1 MNSQSLLSL
10 LLVVFIVGAG
20 AAGVIF
26 TIKRRR
32 AVREGDFVRCKN
44 CGYDVQGL
52 RIADSEPSLC
62 SECGTPLFP
71 SAVRRQSA
79 WVTRRA
85 SVVSLLLSLSGMLAF
100 LVWNGGNWS
109 RNTRLLPTPA
119 LILQSKIDTAD
130 RWGTISEL
138 AARGTRGELSADQLG
153 VLAARGL
160 DIQAS
165 DRPWKYEWG
174 DLIEQAR
181 AAGRIDDQ
189 TWISYIER
197 AIVADFEPEREAVI
211 GKPIVMQVGLG
222 ADRGSGNGR
231 WVGSVSAEI
240 KYGGVGDDQASERF
254 LLSVPGHGRGA
265 NTFSRHLPEGLGPGD
280 HVISTTIKVRMF
292 ETMGDLERNALMH
305 EFERTLEKPLRVHA
319 AGYESHR
326 FKFDAATA
334 ERIAAAVRID
344 QIALREVGGDVMAS
358 ISFAFSDLP
367 IAVGFEVKLRV
378 NDESQ
383 VVIEKPLG
391 LMAMFVIPAGHTV
404 AAPRAY
410 PLNDARPLISALAKA
425 NNRVDVVL
433 VPTLDAARAQP
444 NLNEIWGGEPIVI
457 PGITVDVD
465 PKFTNSNTP

>member
-1 MNSQSLLSL
+1 
-10 LLVVFIVGAG
+10 
-20 AAGVIF
+20 
-26 TIKRRR
+26 
-32 AVREGDFVRCKN
+32 
-44 CGYDVQGL
+44 
-52 RIADSEPSLC
+52 
-62 SECGTPLFP
+62 
-71 SAVRRQSA
+71 
-79 WVTRRA
+79 
-85 SVVSLLLSLSGMLAF
+85 
-100 LVWNGGNWS
+100 
-109 RNTRLLPTPA
+109 
-119 LILQSKIDTAD
+119 
-130 RWGTISEL
+130 
-138 AARGTRGELSADQLG
+138 
-153 VLAARGL
+153 
-160 DIQAS
+160 
-165 DRPWKYEWG
+165 
-174 DLIEQAR
+174 LIEQAR

-457 PGITVDVD
+457 LGVAVEVD
-465 PKFTNSNTP
+465 PKLTNSNTP